1 MKRIIVTLLIA
12 ISAMSVM
19 AATKTAMVPQLQFD
33 STKGEARAMTMPDG
47 SVVQYTAYEGMF
59 FVTNVEDSAYQT
71 INIYVPDGA
80 TQQSP
85 IFLRTYVGGYMAS
98 KAGQPQAGDASGRAL
113 KEGYVVTIPG
123 SRGRNSTIIA
133 AKTDKKAGVKKGQTV
148 YTGRAPAAILDL
160 KAAIRYLR
168 HFDKE
173 MLGDAEKI
181 ITDGTSAGGAMSAL
195 MGATGNNPAYEPLL
209 KAMGAANERDD
220 VFASVCF
227 CPITDLD
234 HADMA
239 YEWLYNG
246 TDSRQ
251 QGDKDVWAVS
261 NELKAQFP
269 AYINS
274 LRLKTPDGT
283 LLTADNYLD
292 FIKQELI
299 RSAQIAKNA
308 GADIP
313 DSIGFKFNAES
324 RFGGPP
330 INGGMTGDMKMPQ
343 GQTPPMMRRGGSKAG
358 DYITDLDMPEY
369 LNYVVSTQPLK
380 TAPAFDTKGVCG
392 QNASGENEEFGD
404 WKGSSA
410 NFTDYSAQ
418 KTGSILTDEIREIVR
433 LLNPM
438 YFIGDSETDVA
449 PHWYIRHGARDR
461 DTSFPIPLNLALKLQ
476 NAGKDV
482 NYLLAWDRPHSG
494 DYALDELFAW
504 IKSITTQK
512 DGGSQSIIE
521 NIMTRTSIRQ
531 YTDQQVDETDIEK
544 LLHAGMA
551 APTAVNAQPW
561 HFVVI
566 NDKAK
571 LKELASTNRHGS
583 MLERAPLA
591 IVVCG
596 DMDKAMRGK
605 GRDFWIQDCSAAT
618 ENILLAAHAL
628 GLGAVWTGLYPMDER
643 VAAVSDVL
651 KLPEN
656 LVPLCTIVIGHPS
669 ETPMPKDKWNPDKV
683 SYNEYTE

>member
-1 MKRIIVTLLIA
+1 MKRIIETLLIA
-12 ISAMSVM
+12 ISAISVM
-19 AATKTAMVPQLQFD
+19 AANQTSATPQLQFYK
-33 STKGEARAMTMPDG
+33 SKGETRTMTMPDG
-47 SVVQYTAYEGMF
+47 SVVKYTAYEGMF
-59 FVTNVEDSAYQT
+59 YVTNVEDPAYQT

-80 TQQSP
+80 TQQTP

-98 KAGQPQAGDASGRAL
+98 NAGQPQAGDATGRAL
-113 KEGYVVTIPG
+113 KEGYVVAIPG
-123 SRGRNSTIIA
+123 SRGRNSTVVA
-133 AKTDKKAGVKKGQTV
+133 SSTDKKTGIKKGQTI

-173 MLGDAEKI
+173 MPGDAEKI

-209 KAMGAANERDD
+209 QAMGAADERDD

-251 QGDKDVWAVS
+251 QGDPDVLAVS

-274 LRLKTPDGT
+274 LNLRAPDGT
-283 LLTADNYLD
+283 PLTADNYLD

-299 RSAQIAKNA
+299 RSAQLAKNA

-313 DSIGFKFNAES
+313 DSVGFKFNAES
-324 RFGGPP
+324 GFGAPP
-330 INGGMTGDMKMPQ
+330 INGGMTGDKQKTKGQMPQ
-343 GQTPPMMRRGGSKAG
+343 EMMMRGGGKKAG
-358 DYITDLDMPEY
+358 EYIIDLDMQQY

-392 QNASGENEEFGD
+392 QSASGENEEFGD
-404 WKGSSA
+404 ATGTSV
-410 NFTDYSAQ
+410 NFTEYGAQ
-418 KTGSILTDEIREIVR
+418 KNGFTLTDGIRQNVR

-438 YFIGDSETDVA
+438 NFIGDHETDVA

-476 NAGKDV
+476 NTGKDV
-482 NYLLAWDRPHSG
+482 NYLLPWNRPHSG
-494 DYALDELFAW
+494 DYALDEVFEW
-504 IKSITTQK
+504 IRDITTTESGNVQAVI
-512 DGGSQSIIE
+512 D
-521 NIMTRTSIRQ
+521 NIMTRTSIRR
-531 YTDQQVDETDIEK
+531 YTDEPVSPQDVET
-544 LLHAGMA
+544 LLRAGMA

-561 HFVVI
+561 HFVAI
-566 NDKAK
+566 TDKAK
-571 LKELASTNRHGS
+571 LTELATTNRHGK
-583 MLERAPLA
+583 MIEEAALA

-596 DMDKAMRGK
+596 NMDKAMKGK
-605 GRDFWIQDCSAAT
+605 GQAYWIQDCSAAT
-618 ENILLAAHAL
+618 ENILLAAHGL
-628 GLGAVWTGLYPMDER
+628 GL
-643 VAAVSDVL
+643 
-651 KLPEN
+651 
-656 LVPLCTIVIGHPS
+656 
-669 ETPMPKDKWNPDKV
+669 
-683 SYNEYTE
+683 